1 MIDTERKMSHKKKLS
16 LKEKEQLAEAVRT
29 YPCLYDKNKTEYKDK
44 NVCEIVWGKVIE
56 KLEFMENGKCFQ
68 IFLSLCSSEI
78 ERNLNVH

>member
-1 MIDTERKMSHKKKLS
+1 MSHKKKLS

-29 YPCLYDKNKTEYKDK
+29 YPCLYDKKKKEYKDK
-44 NVCEIVWGKVIE
+44 NVCENVWRKVIE
-56 KLEFMENGKCFQ
+56 KLEFIENGKCFQ